1 MQSLP
6 LFLQIKNDLLNTVWL
21 APGEKPPQEA
31 EHARSSEPSRT
42 GHRRRR
48 VMPEYLEHFNDL
60 VLEAA
65 SEGLTDDAQGMFSR
79 LFEGTVESDDSD
91 NPPPA
96 GILPRHA
103 RLCHQDRCGRI
114 GDGLV
119 VSDNRQPRQD

>member
-21 APGEKPPQEA
+21 ALGEKPPQEA
-31 EHARSSEPSRT
+31 EHARSLEPSRT

-48 VMPEYLEHFNDL
+48 VMPEYPEHFNDL

-91 NPPPA
+91 NPPRRHTTA
-96 GILPRHA
+96 TRAALPPRSM
-103 RLCHQDRCGRI
+103 RPDRGR
-114 GDGLV
+114 
-119 VSDNRQPRQD
+119 SRRFR